1 MADEKKSSV
10 DKKSG
15 RRDNQKMK
23 AYYVYDY
30 LMRNTDATH
39 LAKMGDIKAYLEG
52 LGIKAERR
60 SIYRDIEDINKA
72 ILITTRNKY
81 GLTMADTIKKA
92 TRLLQDKKN
101 HTIVYDEKRQGYYV
115 RQRQYK
121 SDDIQLLAECVYS
134 AKFIDEKRAEKLT
147 HIVCSLVSE
156 HDADII
162 EKDVF
167 LANRTKGEDTT
178 LYDTVT
184 KINMAMKSTWGKK
197 THVPEKIKFKY
208 LEYFYQDGIKRRERR
223 RNEWYVV
230 SPYKLLI
237 NEGYYYLIGYDDK
250 NKKILHYRLDRMKDV
265 ELTALPREG
274 LEEFEKLSM
283 ETYLQEHSSMFGGK
297 TEHVTLRVMNHA
309 IEPIIDRFGIHGAV
323 YSKDGDDFFKV
334 HVTISVSKQFYGWLF
349 GLGNQAKIVSPEWVA
364 KDYKEHIQK
373 IARLY

>member
-10 DKKSG
+10 GKKSG

-39 LAKMGDIKAYLEG
+39 LAKMGDIKAHLEG

-92 TRLLQDKKN
+92 TRLLQDEKN

-115 RQRQYK
+115 RQRHYK

-156 HDADII
+156 HDAEII
-162 EKDVF
+162 ENDVF
-167 LANRTKGEDTT
+167 LADRAKVENTE

-184 KINMAMKSTWGKK
+184 TINRAMKNTWGKK
-197 THVPEKIKFKY
+197 THIPEKIRFKY
-208 LEYFYQDGIKRRERR
+208 LEYVYQGGIKRRARR
-223 RNEWYVV
+223 RDEWYVV

-274 LEEFEKLSM
+274 LEEFEKLNM

-297 TEHVTLRVMNHA
+297 TEHITLKVMNHA

-323 YSKDGDDFFKV
+323 YSQDGDDFFKV

-364 KDYKEHIQK
+364 EDYKEHIQK